1 MFSSLD
7 LPASR
12 IGPCALFCARKWFHP
27 LFSDKSARRRL
38 RIASWAMLVQY
49 CCWCMETPLG
59 IHICRCLLGNGTSLE
74 RERNFHRHA
83 SSSRDDIIGRLGRR
97 RHVFNHGILLSSS
110 TQFSIMLG
118 GLFGRI
124 CRCSKSSPL
133 ESQQIS
139 STRISR
145 CSRPSRKVTSH
156 RAQMLPKSR
165 ERRSQQQI
173 DGHGDSTRQY
183 KMHLDDI
190 VR

>member
-1 MFSSLD
+1 MGDAGPVLLLVHGNSSGNPY
-7 LPASR
+7 LP
-12 IGPCALFCARKWFHP
+12 L
-27 LFSDKSARRRL
+27 SA
-38 RIASWAMLVQY
+38 WEWNVV
-49 CCWCMETPLG
+49 G
-59 IHICRCLLGNGTSLE
+59 E